1 MIETLEIQMPSKKM
15 LSILFLQY
23 GMPWMVI
30 AIVGLA
36 VFIVLGFLIDFRFFM
51 LALIWLFLILPL
63 VIAFLYFFYGMN
75 PLTAFNS
82 LPHKIL
88 FSDSEIKV
96 RIRENTQEETEPEY
110 KDYTLKKEHF
120 SRYKTGADYVLLFF
134 KQKGWLWLPVSGF
147 ENITQFKNVLK
158 GL

>member
-1 MIETLEIQMPSKKM
+1 MIETLEIKMPSKKM

-23 GMPWMVI
+23 GMPWMVT

-36 VFIVLGFLIDFRFFM
+36 IFIVLGFLIDFRFFM

-96 RIRENTQEETEPEY
+96 RIRENIQEETEPEY
-110 KDYTLKKEHF
+110 KDYTLKKEQF